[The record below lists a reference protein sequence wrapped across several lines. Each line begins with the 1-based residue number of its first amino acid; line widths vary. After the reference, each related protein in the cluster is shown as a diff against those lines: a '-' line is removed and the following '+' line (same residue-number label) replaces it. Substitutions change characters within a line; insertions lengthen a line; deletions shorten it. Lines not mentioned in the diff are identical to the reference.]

1 MLSPYV
7 FTGLEKNVA
16 VFRILADSVPEDR
29 LDVATH
35 AGRFTA
41 RQALAHWAD
50 WEHIHLSRIEAA
62 LRENLAQV
70 PDVDEGERA
79 RAERYEEWGVD
90 EIVDRFALGRGLLVQ
105 RLQGLAP
112 GDKDRRFVHSFFGT
126 LSVAD
131 YCGHILGHDAY
142 HTEQMLSVLLGGRG

>member
-16 VFRILADSVPEDR
+16 VFRVLARAVAAGQLDS
-29 LDVATH
+29 ATH
-35 AGRFTA
+35 PGRFTA

-62 LRENLAQV
+62 LREDMAPV

-79 RAERYEEWGVD
+79 RAERYEEWGMD
-90 EIVDRFALGRGLLVQ
+90 EIVERFELGRALLVQ

-112 GDKDRRFVHSFFGT
+112 GDKSRRFAHSFFGT
-126 LSVAD
+126 LSVSD

-142 HTEQMLSVLLGGRG
+142 HTEQMLSVVLSA